1 MVRKTRKHSTSKVQT
16 IPQLRRLF
24 ENIEAFVDTRIQKR
38 QAKDSLIREFQK
50 EWKRLFMK
58 EIQKKDAV
66 AFIES
71 RTKPT
76 KTLRHAR
83 KEGGGALAGA
93 PLNYTTRSG
102 EYLAP
107 QSVPVNGQL
116 PKSNMYGGGYGS
128 YVDYIN
134 AGYRNPEMG
143 ISYDPVPGQQPWPV
157 PYASTG
163 SNLVKGGRRK
173 KVSRKVRRSHGGTLV
188 QDIGANLSQAFMHPF
203 GSMQP
208 PGILQDMQSMAFGS
222 QVGPSSDQVQR
233 QVTEVH
239 AQYMVPSLD

>member
-1 MVRKTRKHSTSKVQT
+1 MVRKTRKHSTSKVHT

-24 ENIEAFVDTRIQKR
+24 ENIEAFVDARIQKR
-38 QAKDSLIREFQK
+38 QANDSLIREFQK

-58 EIQKKDAV
+58 EIKKKDAV

-71 RTKPT
+71 RTKPR
-76 KTLRHAR
+76 KTLRHTR
-83 KEGGGALAGA
+83 KEGGALAGA
-93 PLNYTTRSG
+93 PLDYTTRSG

-107 QSVPVNGQL
+107 QAVPVNGQL
-116 PKSNMYGGGYGS
+116 QKSNMYGGGYGS
-128 YVDYIN
+128 YMDYIN
-134 AGYRNPEMG
+134 SGYKYPEMS
-143 ISYDPVPGQQPWPV
+143 ISRDPVPGQQPWPI

-163 SNLVKGGRRK
+163 SNAVKGGRRK
-173 KVSRKVRRSHGGTLV
+173 KVSRKVRRSHGGTLA

-222 QVGPSSDQVQR
+222 QVGASPDQVQR

-239 AQYMVPSLD
+239 RQYTVPSLD